1 MRLFLNL
8 DQKPDQKPDQN
19 LFWEI
24 GKRFALALWLIGIL
38 SFVFPPI
45 VHADTGPKR
54 SIMITVR
61 NMPDEPY
68 YFAILR
74 EGMAYHSPD
83 AGHEMVDE
91 GDQWIADLFY
101 DYDEDGYCLFM
112 YGGGA
117 SSIRYSG
124 NINEYGTIGYSYMVP
139 RTFKVMI
146 VTRSGKVTVS
156 EPLTVKAFNSVC
168 VYDYAD
174 NSLVEGTAALS
185 WPFFIESAFCLFV
198 TLFVEGLIL
207 LFFGLFRGKNLLHF
221 LVVNLITQTL
231 LFGFN
236 LLSVWFLSIYEHYIL
251 YWFLVEGVITL
262 LEVFWYRSRL
272 VNKRGEVQRTR
283 NVWYGIVAN
292 LVSMSIDLPIVIFMV
307 VMR

>member
-1 MRLFLNL
+1 MQGGKHIWYMIVIGMVLFL
-8 DQKPDQKPDQN
+8 
-19 LFWEI
+19 WI
-24 GKRFALALWLIGIL
+24 GALP
-38 SFVFPPI
+38 FF

-54 SIMITVR
+54 SIMISVR
-61 NMPDEPY
+61 NMPGEPY

-74 EGMAYHSPD
+74 EGTAYHSPD
-83 AGHEMVDE
+83 AGHEILEE
-91 GDQWIADLFY
+91 GDEWIADLFY
-101 DYDEDGYCLFM
+101 DYDEDGYCLFT

-117 SSIRYSG
+117 SSIRYSETQ
-124 NINEYGTIGYSYMVP
+124 INEYGTIGYSYMVP

-146 VTRSGKVTVS
+146 VTGSGKVTVS

-185 WPFFIESAFCLFV
+185 APFFIESAFCLLI

-207 LFFGLFRGKNLLHF
+207 LFFGLFRGKNLPHF
-221 LVVNLITQTL
+221 LVVNLITQML

-236 LLSVWFLSIYEHYIL
+236 LLSVWFLSIYAHYIL
-251 YWFLVEGVITL
+251 FWFLVEAMITV